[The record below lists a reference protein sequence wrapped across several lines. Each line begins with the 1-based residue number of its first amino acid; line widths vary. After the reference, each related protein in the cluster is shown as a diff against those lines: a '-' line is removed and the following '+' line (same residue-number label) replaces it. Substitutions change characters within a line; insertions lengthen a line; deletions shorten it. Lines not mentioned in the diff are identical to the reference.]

1 MCWVLACGVPST
13 KQTSA
18 CDFTPFFQ
26 VYGLLDTLVTDL
38 MVLADELRP
47 VKDVEETLHLCT

>member
-1 MCWVLACGVPST
+1 VEVPST
-13 KQTSA
+13 EQPSA

-26 VYGLLDTLVTDL
+26 VYGLLDTLMTDL

>member
-1 MCWVLACGVPST
+1 MGVLST
-13 KQTSA
+13 GRTSA

-26 VYGLLDTLVTDL
+26 VYELLYTLVTDL
-38 MVLADELRP
+38 MVLADDLRP